1 MEILKSHCFGVGKKP
16 QDGAQRQTRR
26 MFSSTT
32 ELKRDCLPI
41 PTSLAGIHHVEVN
54 ETLMS
59 PVGRHAPHRQDPP
72 ALEKGGLWSPGES
85 YSFLSVCC
93 LSIGC
98 AVCPARFHNCS
109 FWLCG
114 CFPWSIPTM
123 APLWKTFFFSLQ
135 QPTPAFELC

>member
-1 MEILKSHCFGVGKKP
+1 MEIIKSHCFGVGKKP

-41 PTSLAGIHHVEVN
+41 PTSLAGVHHVEVN

-59 PVGRHAPHRQDPP
+59 PVGRHAPHSQDPP
-72 ALEKGGLWSPGES
+72 AVEKGGLWSPSES

-98 AVCPARFHNCS
+98 AVCPA
-109 FWLCG
+109 
-114 CFPWSIPTM
+114 FPQLFLLAVWV
-123 APLWKTFFFSLQ
+123 LSLVH
-135 QPTPAFELC
+135 PHHGPSLGDFLLLLTATNTCL